1 MARLITQRQVENT
14 WESGLCNCCGDREHS
29 GEQCRFFCCALW
41 CQCCAQGEMQQSS
54 GLSDGCC
61 IPCLFYSCTSTFS
74 NLIPCIAMCNL
85 HNSVAHASG
94 INESTFCSCLKVCFC
109 TACALNQVHSQL
121 LLTGKTYKVKN
132 NGCNLAYLMGFVG
145 EQQLYEK
152 TYYSANAT
160 GQPTQINQMQ
170 A

>member
-1 MARLITQRQVENT
+1 
-14 WESGLCNCCGDREHS
+14 
-29 GEQCRFFCCALW
+29 
-41 CQCCAQGEMQQSS
+41 MQQSS

-145 EQQLYEK
+145 EEHLYEK

-160 GQPTQINQMQ
+160 GQPPQINQMQ

>member
-1 MARLITQRQVENT
+1 MARLITQKQVENT
-14 WESGLCNCCGDREHS
+14 WESGLCNCCGDKEHS

-121 LLTGKTYKVKN
+121 LLTGKSSLQTLGRSSCARGRASPCLNKPSRTIK
-132 NGCNLAYLMGFVG
+132 
-145 EQQLYEK
+145 EK
-152 TYYSANAT
+152 FETILS
-160 GQPTQINQMQ
+160 
-170 A
+170 